1 MLTAEGMRN
10 LVPHI
15 FHAILLVLCVL
26 LGPGR
31 TEEIRTASPA
41 WAKFTGEN
49 GEGLYFDVLRAVF
62 APDTTRHLHVPAKR
76 GLLMIHS
83 GEADIYTCA
92 PEPKEGL
99 RLAALPLYE
108 GEFHAFFKNRG
119 LIWNAP
125 DSLRNQRVVWRLGY
139 YSPRDFAV
147 PILFRETTSAEEALK
162 RVLRNGADFYID
174 DRNLIE
180 ETIAAYPQALDPKD
194 YRIESVGF
202 RGYFPLFAPSAR
214 GAALLKR
221 YEDGMRALA
230 ASGALLPIY
239 EKWGLP
245 MPRIY
250 QK

>member
-1 MLTAEGMRN
+1 MRSFTPR
-10 LVPHI
+10 V
-15 FHAILLVLCVL
+15 FQAILLMLCVL
-26 LGPGR
+26 VEPVR
-31 TEEIRTASPA
+31 AEEIRTASPA

-49 GEGLYFDVLRAVF
+49 GEGLYFDVLRAIF
-62 APDTTRHLHVPAKR
+62 APDTIRHLHVPAKR
-76 GLLMIHS
+76 GLVMVKN
-83 GEADIYTCA
+83 GEADIYTCV
-92 PEPKEGL
+92 PTPQEGL
-99 RLAALPLYE
+99 RLATLPLYE

-119 LIWNAP
+119 FIWNGH
-125 DSLRNQRVVWRLGY
+125 DSLKNQRLVWRLGY
-139 YSPRDFAV
+139 YAQRDFPV
-147 PILFRETTSAEEALK
+147 PVHFRETTTAEEALK
-162 RVLRNGADFYID
+162 RILQNGADFYID

-180 ETIAAYPQALDPKD
+180 ETIAAYPSPLDPKD

-230 ASGALLPIY
+230 ASGALLPLY

-250 QK
+250 RK

>member
-1 MLTAEGMRN
+1 MKN
-10 LVPHI
+10 FVPYALHT
-15 FHAILLVLCVL
+15 ILLVLCVL
-26 LGPGR
+26 APLAQA
-31 TEEIRTASPA
+31 EEIRTASPA
-41 WAKFTGEN
+41 WAKFTGTD
-49 GEGLYFDVLRAVF
+49 GTGLYFDVLRAIF
-62 APDTTRHLHVPAKR
+62 APDTIRHMHVPAKR
-76 GLLMIHS
+76 GLVMVKT
-83 GEADIYTCA
+83 GEADIYTCV
-92 PEPKEGL
+92 PEAQEGL

-119 LIWNAP
+119 LLWSGP
-125 DSLRNQRVVWRLGY
+125 ESLKNQRLVWRLGY
-139 YSPRDFAV
+139 YSPRDFPV
-147 PILFRETTSAEEALK
+147 PVLFRETTTAEEALK
-162 RVLRNGADFYID
+162 RVIQNGADFYID

-180 ETIAAYPQALDPKD
+180 ETIAAYPSPLDRKD

-230 ASGALLPIY
+230 ASGALLPLY

-250 QK
+250 RK